1 MGYLQDL
8 FGEVV
13 GSGVGTFDGFRV
25 LAFFICDCSMN
36 GDAVDWSGITLAAVD
51 LGLATGE

>member
-13 GSGVGTFDGFRV
+13 GSDVGTFEGFRV
-25 LAFFICDCSMN
+25 LAFFICDCSLV
-36 GDAVDWSGITLAAVD
+36 AIDWSGITLAAVD
-51 LGLATGE
+51 LGLATGK